1 MFSRFFLYL
10 CLGKISR
17 QPMNLPI
24 DFVQQIHTLL
34 GQDEAIRLADAIQTD
49 APVSIRLNEK
59 KCKEVLSSRMPLQ
72 GQVPWCPMGYYLDRR
87 PAFTFDPLW
96 HAGLYYV
103 QEASSMFLQQAL
115 CRYAD
120 MSHPLCVLDLCASP
134 GGKSTHLRSLLTD
147 DSLLISNEIVRT
159 RAQILAENMIR
170 WGHPSVVV
178 TNSAPDDF
186 TPIEASFDLVLAD
199 VPCSGEGMFRKDED
213 SIKEW
218 STSNVDTCWRRQRTI
233 LEAVWPTLKPGGLL
247 IYSTCTYNIHENEE
261 NIRWMRDEYAA
272 EILPLDVPMDWHI
285 TGCLLPGEDFPI
297 YRFLPHRTRGEG
309 FFMAILRKPGES
321 EVGFAPSAIRRKK
334 EKPGK
339 KPGKK
344 PLESFNKAQLAEARS
359 WLKDAP
365 GYEVLTQDDVA
376 FAFPSKWT
384 GMLQLLQSHSLHI
397 LMAGTAIARLKGRD
411 LMPCHSLAMSLLMS
425 GGAFPRVDLDYAEA
439 ISYLRRESIVLRGD
453 APRGYV
459 LATYRGCPLG
469 FLKNVGNRANN
480 LYPQEWRI
488 KSGYMPGEDPSPL

>member
-120 MSHPLCVLDLCASP
+120 MIHPLCVLDLCASP

-159 RAQILAENMIR
+159 RAQILAENMMR

-178 TNSAPDDF
+178 TNNAPDDF
-186 TPIEASFDLVLAD
+186 TPMEACFDLVLAD

-233 LEAVWPTLKPGGLL
+233 LEAIWPTLKPGGLL
-247 IYSTCTYNIHENEE
+247 IYSTCTYNIYENEE

-272 EILPLDVPMDWHI
+272 EIL
-285 TGCLLPGEDFPI
+285 
-297 YRFLPHRTRGEG
+297 
-309 FFMAILRKPGES
+309 
-321 EVGFAPSAIRRKK
+321 
-334 EKPGK
+334 
-339 KPGKK
+339 
-344 PLESFNKAQLAEARS
+344 
-359 WLKDAP
+359 
-365 GYEVLTQDDVA
+365 
-376 FAFPSKWT
+376 
-384 GMLQLLQSHSLHI
+384 
-397 LMAGTAIARLKGRD
+397 
-411 LMPCHSLAMSLLMS
+411 
-425 GGAFPRVDLDYAEA
+425 
-439 ISYLRRESIVLRGD
+439 
-453 APRGYV
+453 
-459 LATYRGCPLG
+459 
-469 FLKNVGNRANN
+469 
-480 LYPQEWRI
+480 RI
-488 KSGYMPGEDPSPL
+488 

>member
-1 MFSRFFLYL
+1 
-10 CLGKISR
+10 
-17 QPMNLPI
+17 MNLPI

-159 RAQILAENMIR
+159 RAQILAENMMR

-186 TPIEASFDLVLAD
+186 TPMEASFDLVLAD
-199 VPCSGEGMFRKDED
+199 VPCSGEGMFRKSE
-213 SIKEW
+213 EARQQW
-218 STSNVDTCWRRQRTI
+218 SEAAVAMCAERQVEIALNAFRALRR
-233 LEAVWPTLKPGGLL
+233 GGIF
-247 IYSTCTYNIHENEE
+247 IYSTCTFNRTEDEE
-261 NIRWMRDEYAA
+261 VLRRIGAELGDELCESADVDADASWGVVTGREGVFRTFRFFPHRVEGEGMFLAVARRAGEAERVRESRNRRSVLAAVDARTTKELSRWIDSPKPMRFMAAGDTLYGCYAGRYDDIA
-272 EILPLDVPMDWHI
+272 LLSGRMAVIYSGVAMGQIFKGALRPDGALALFADVSREAVPCRD
-285 TGCLLPGEDFPI
+285 LSAQEAL
-297 YRFLPHRTRGEG
+297 RFL
-309 FFMAILRKPGES
+309 RK
-321 EVGFAPSAIRRKK
+321 
-334 EKPGK
+334 
-339 KPGKK
+339 
-344 PLESFNKAQLAEARS
+344 QDM
-359 WLKDAP
+359 DAA
-365 GYEVLTQDDVA
+365 A
-376 FAFPSKWT
+376 FEQGVNMVT
-384 GMLQLLQSHSLHI
+384 
-397 LMAGTAIARLKGRD
+397 
-411 LMPCHSLAMSLLMS
+411 C
-425 GGAFPRVDLDYAEA
+425 GGL
-439 ISYLRRESIVLRGD
+439 
-453 APRGYV
+453 
-459 LATYRGCPLG
+459 PLG
-469 FLKNVGNRANN
+469 FVKRIGARVNNMYPNSLRILK
-480 LYPQEWRI
+480 
-488 KSGYMPGEDPSPL
+488 